1 MAVAGGPGRRKQPPL
16 AEPQII
22 PIISR
27 DKTVRHTGQ
36 NAGRRAALIAAF
48 AAMAWV
54 APSAAC
60 AQDAPWRPAKPVTI
74 VVPYAP
80 GGGTDTVARAV
91 ARQLG
96 VLWNQA
102 VIVENVPG
110 ADGLIG
116 TRRVM
121 DAHPDGSTLLLQVP
135 SIALTR
141 YTPGLRGID
150 PLQRLQPV
158 TAVAQASNAIVVS
171 GKMPVKTLAEF
182 VAHCQRAGQRCS
194 LGTTDNQSR
203 LLSHQFVAESKLSD
217 AVVVNYRGTS
227 AVVSDLVANNV
238 NLSFT
243 GIAAALPH
251 AKAGTLRF
259 LATTGDRRS
268 AVLPE
273 VPTAKEAGFG
283 QYRSLNWFGVFAP
296 VGMPAPVTQAIVA
309 ALRDAVKD
317 GDVQRTIAAA
327 GAEPVVN
334 SPAEFAA
341 QVREEGERLGSLVKR
356 YPLE

>member
-1 MAVAGGPGRRKQPPL
+1 MVFATSRVKQLFALSAL
-16 AEPQII
+16 AL
-22 PIISR
+22 
-27 DKTVRHTGQ
+27 
-36 NAGRRAALIAAF
+36 A
-48 AAMAWV
+48 
-54 APSAAC
+54 SAAIAPRPAS
-60 AQDAPWRPAKPVTI
+60 AQTAPWRPAKPVTL

-91 ARQLG
+91 SRQLG
-96 VLWNQA
+96 LIWKQP
-102 VIVENVPG
+102 VIVENIPG

-121 DAHPDGSTLLLQVP
+121 DAAPDGSTLLLQVP

-150 PLQRLQPV
+150 PLQRLLPI

-171 GKMPVKTLAEF
+171 ARMPVKTVAEF
-182 VAHCQRAGQRCS
+182 VEHCRRAAERCA

-203 LLSHQFVAESKLSD
+203 LMSNQFVAQTKLAD

-227 AVVSDLVANNV
+227 AVVADLVANNV
-238 NLSFT
+238 NMSFT

-259 LATTGDRRS
+259 LATTGDRRA

-283 QYRSLNWFGVFAP
+283 EFRSINWFGVFAP
-296 VGMPAPVTQAIVA
+296 VGLPAPVAQAIVA
-309 ALRDAVKD
+309 ALRDAVQD
-317 GDVQRTIAAA
+317 PDVQRTIAAA

-334 SPAEFAA
+334 TPAEFAA
-341 QVREEGERLGSLVKR
+341 QVREESARLGSLVQR
-356 YPLE
+356 YPLEQ

>member
-1 MAVAGGPGRRKQPPL
+1 MKDNTVVHTRPSPGRFP
-16 AEPQII
+16 
-22 PIISR
+22 
-27 DKTVRHTGQ
+27 
-36 NAGRRAALIAAF
+36 LIAAF
-48 AAMAWV
+48 VAAAWM
-54 APSAAC
+54 APSVAS
-60 AQDAPWRPAKPVTI
+60 AQGAPWRPAKPVTI

-91 ARQLG
+91 SRQLG
-96 VLWNQA
+96 IIWNQT
-102 VIVENVPG
+102 VIVENLPG

-150 PLQRLQPV
+150 PLQRLQPI
-158 TAVAQASNAIVVS
+158 TAVAQASNAVVVS
-171 GKMPVKTLAEF
+171 GKLPVKSLAEF
-182 VAHCQRAGQRCS
+182 VAYCRRAGQRCS

-203 LLSHQFVAESKLSD
+203 LLSHQFVAESKLAD

-259 LATTGDRRS
+259 LATTGDKRA
-268 AVLPE
+268 AVLPD

-283 QYRSLNWFGVFAP
+283 EYRSINWFGIFAP
-296 VGMPAPVTQAIVA
+296 VGVPSPVLQALVA

-341 QVREEGERLGSLVKR
+341 QVRAEGERLGSLVKR

>member
-1 MAVAGGPGRRKQPPL
+1 MKRRSP
-16 AEPQII
+16 
-22 PIISR
+22 
-27 DKTVRHTGQ
+27 
-36 NAGRRAALIAAF
+36 LIAAA
-48 AAMAWV
+48 AAMALGM
-54 APSAAC
+54 PPAAF
-60 AQDAPWRPAKPVTI
+60 AQATPWRPAKPVTI

-96 VLWNQA
+96 VIWHQA

-121 DAHPDGSTLLLQVP
+121 DAHPDGATLLLQVP
-135 SIALTR
+135 AIALTR
-141 YTPGLRGID
+141 YTPGLKGID

-158 TAVAQASNAIVVS
+158 TAVAQASNAVVVS
-171 GKMPVKTLAEF
+171 GKLPVKTLAEF
-182 VAHCQRAGQRCS
+182 VAHCQRQGQRCS

-203 LLSHQFVAESKLSD
+203 LLSRQFVAESKLPD
-217 AVVVNYRGTS
+217 AVVVNYRGTG
-227 AVVSDLVANNV
+227 AVVADLVANNV
-238 NLSFT
+238 DLSFT

-259 LATTGDRRS
+259 LATTGDQR
-268 AVLPE
+268 ATVLPD
-273 VPTAKEAGFG
+273 VPTATEAGFG
-283 QYRSLNWFGVFAP
+283 AYRSINWFGVFAP
-296 VGMPAPVTQAIVA
+296 VGVPPPVLQAIVD

-317 GDVQRTIAAA
+317 GEVQRTIAAA

-334 SPAEFAA
+334 APAAFAA
-341 QVREEGERLGSLVKR
+341 QVRQEGARLGSLVQR

>member
-1 MAVAGGPGRRKQPPL
+1 MVFATSRVKQLVALVTLVL
-16 AEPQII
+16 A
-22 PIISR
+22 
-27 DKTVRHTGQ
+27 
-36 NAGRRAALIAAF
+36 
-48 AAMAWV
+48 
-54 APSAAC
+54 SAAISPSRAS
-60 AQDAPWRPAKPVTI
+60 AQTEPWRPAKPVTL

-91 ARQLG
+91 SRQLG
-96 VLWNQA
+96 VLWKQP
-102 VIVENVPG
+102 VIVENIPG

-121 DAHPDGSTLLLQVP
+121 DAAPDGSALLLQVP
-135 SIALTR
+135 AIALTR

-150 PLQRLQPV
+150 PLQRLLPI

-171 GKMPVKTLAEF
+171 ARMPVKTVAEF
-182 VAHCQRAGQRCS
+182 VEHCRRAAQRCA

-203 LLSHQFVAESKLSD
+203 LLSNQFVAESKLAD

-227 AVVSDLVANNV
+227 AVVADLVANNV
-238 NLSFT
+238 NMSFT
-243 GIAAALPH
+243 GIVAALPH

-259 LATTGDRRS
+259 LATTGDRRA

-283 QYRSLNWFGVFAP
+283 EFRSINWFGVFAP
-296 VGMPAPVTQAIVA
+296 AGLPAPVAQAIVA
-309 ALRDAVKD
+309 ALRDAVQD
-317 GDVQRTIAAA
+317 PDVQRTIAAA

-334 SPAEFAA
+334 TPAEFAA
-341 QVREEGERLGSLVKR
+341 QVREESARLGSLVQR